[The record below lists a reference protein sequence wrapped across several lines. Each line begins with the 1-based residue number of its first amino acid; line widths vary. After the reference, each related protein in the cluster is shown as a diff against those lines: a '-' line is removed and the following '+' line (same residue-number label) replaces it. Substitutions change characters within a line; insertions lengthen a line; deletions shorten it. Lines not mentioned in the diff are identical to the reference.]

1 LRVLFVSHYAL
12 PHLGGMEVAIDAMAT
27 ELTRRGHEVTYLAS
41 DAVRP
46 DEPRETAATSYRVVR
61 VRASNVLEDRT
72 GAPWP
77 VFGPS
82 LFRELR
88 RELAG
93 ADVVHAHGF
102 LYMSSVVAML
112 SPGGAARVLTEHVGH
127 VPYESRVLDRGEAA
141 AIATVGRIA
150 ARRADA
156 LVYFND
162 SVGAQLARLAPA
174 VRRVRIEN
182 GVDLERFRPP
192 EPGERERLREELGW
206 DERPRALFVGRLV
219 AKKGVDVAVEA
230 AKAGDGAFE
239 LAMAGP
245 GRLGGA
251 PPGPGGGGAA
261 PPGAGGGG
269 AAPPHVS
276 VLGALPRERMA
287 ELYRAA
293 DAFVL
298 PSQGEG
304 FPLTVQE
311 AMASGL
317 PVVLADDPSYSTHLD
332 GARSAARLVPRDPA
346 AIAAAVGAVL
356 ADPDARAAA
365 RAHAERVFSW
375 TEAADAHERLY
386 AELIGRRG

>member
-27 ELTRRGHEVTYLAS
+27 ELTRRGHAVTYIAS
-41 DAVRP
+41 DAVRS
-46 DEPRETAATSYRVVR
+46 DEPREIASKSYRVVR
-61 VRASNVLEDRT
+61 VRSSNVLENRT

-82 LFRELR
+82 LVRALR
-88 RELAG
+88 REIAG

-102 LYMSSVVAML
+102 LYMSSVAAML
-112 SPGGAARVLTEHVGH
+112 SPGPAARVLTEHVGH
-127 VPYESRVLDRGEAA
+127 VPYESRALDRAEAA

-162 SVGAQLARLAPA
+162 DVGAQLARLAPA
-174 VRRVRIEN
+174 VRRVRIDN
-182 GVDLERFRPP
+182 GVDLDRFRPP

-230 AKAGDGAFE
+230 AAAGEGAFE

-245 GRLGGA
+245 GRLSGGA
-251 PPGPGGGGAA
+251 S
-261 PPGAGGGG
+261 GGG

-293 DAFVL
+293 DVFVL
-298 PSQGEG
+298 PSRGEG

-317 PVVLADDPSYSTHLD
+317 PVVLADDPSYATHLD
-332 GARSAARLVPRDPA
+332 GAGSAARLVPRDPA
-346 AIAAAVGAVL
+346 AIAAAVRAVL

-365 RAHAERVFSW
+365 RAHAERAFSW

-386 AELIGRRG
+386 AELTERRARPRSLT